1 MTRKH
6 FDPDEQLAAPLYA
19 LAVLLVGWPMI
30 DFVQGIGAFSPG
42 NIQWRFASVGLL
54 SGALLTPMLGVAL
67 AMVVAAVRGHVV
79 FQRVLA
85 ILNLVAAIVL
95 VLLLIAFLLDV
106 LQLRGVVPD
115 QRQREFTSA
124 SGKAILKHATAAAMF
139 AFLSVRGFQLSARSA
154 RRATAPSVPLLS
166 K

>member
-19 LAVLLVGWPMI
+19 LAALLIALPMI
-30 DFVQGIGAFSPG
+30 DVVLSISSFDPG
-42 NIQWRFASVGLL
+42 NIRWRFASVGLL
-54 SGALLTPMLGVAL
+54 ASALLTPLLGVAL

-95 VLLLIAFLLDV
+95 VLVLVAFLLDV
-106 LQLRGVVPD
+106 LQLRSVVLE
-115 QRQREFTSA
+115 QRQR
-124 SGKAILKHATAAAMF
+124 G
-139 AFLSVRGFQLSARSA
+139 
-154 RRATAPSVPLLS
+154 
-166 K
+166 